1 MKILESNLY
10 SRFVHTQY
18 PLHCITEFDDNDTK
32 IKIRNS
38 FLVINNLL
46 LFFLK
51 HVKQATN
58 VLLCCSAASPSFKT
72 HDENSKD

>member
-1 MKILESNLY
+1 MKILEWNLY

-46 LFFLK
+46 LFFFK
-51 HVKQATN
+51 ACEASN
-58 VLLCCSAASPSFKT
+58 ECSALLLGC
-72 HDENSKD
+72 